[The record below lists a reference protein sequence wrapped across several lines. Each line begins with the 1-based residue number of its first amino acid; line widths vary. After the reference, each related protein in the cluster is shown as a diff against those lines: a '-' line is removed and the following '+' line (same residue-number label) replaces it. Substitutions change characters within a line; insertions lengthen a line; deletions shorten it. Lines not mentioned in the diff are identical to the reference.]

1 MQLDLT
7 VLVWLL
13 PLILPLIGAVLTPLI
28 HLLFSKLKTERATDF
43 FASFILVLTL
53 WSVIN
58 VYLML
63 TDPAITPTGVKTILI
78 FGSPATGGTGFEI
91 DIFSWFMS
99 VVFISIGF
107 IVAVYSIKYMDKDD
121 GLEKY
126 YILLQ
131 TLVAGMVGVVYAADL
146 FTLFVFWEIMALSGY
161 SLVSFRKS
169 KWEPIEA
176 GYKYLIMSAF
186 GSTLILFSIS
196 YLYGLTGT
204 LNIAYLGSIISTV
217 TPNPMLYILLGMLI
231 SGFGV
236 TASIVPFHSW
246 LPDAHPAAPSGI
258 SAMLSG
264 VVIKTGV
271 YAILRVGSVIFAPGV
286 WNFGFVVA
294 GFAVI
299 TMLVGNIMALF
310 QNDFKRLLA
319 FSSIANIGYIIAGLS
334 IAFLG
339 VDASA
344 QTIALTGSI
353 FHLLNHAMAKG
364 LLFLVSGA
372 FLYQVHTRDLN
383 LLKGIGRK
391 MPITAFCMVLAV
403 LSIAGVPPLPGF
415 FSKFMI
421 IWGQV
426 ATGSVAG
433 IILAALTL
441 FNSALSIAYY
451 LRILG
456 ITVFSEPSEKV
467 AEVKESPV
475 GILIP
480 IAILAVAIFILGV
493 WNTAILDLIQQVAYS
508 ILNPASYIGAV
519 VP

>member
-1 MQLDLT
+1 MLDLT
-7 VLVWLL
+7 ILVWLL
-13 PLILPLIGAVLTPLI
+13 PIILPLIGAVITPLV
-28 HLLFSKLKTERATDF
+28 HLLFSKLKAERATDF
-43 FASFILVLTL
+43 FAAFMLAITL

-58 VYLML
+58 VYFML
-63 TDPAITPTGVKTILI
+63 INPAITPTGVETILI
-78 FGSPATGGTGFEI
+78 FGSPTSGGTGFEI

-99 VVFISIGF
+99 VVFVSIGF
-107 IVAVYSIKYMDKDD
+107 IVSVYSIKYMDKDT
-121 GLEKY
+121 GLDKY

-131 TLVAGMVGVVYAADL
+131 TLIAGMVGVVYAADL

-161 SLVSFRKS
+161 SLVSFRKN

-217 TPNPMLYILLGMLI
+217 APTPLLYLLIGMLV

-236 TASIVPFHSW
+236 TASIVPFHAW

-264 VVIKTGV
+264 VVIKTGI
-271 YAILRVGSVIFAPGV
+271 YAILRVGSVIFAPSI
-286 WNFGFVVA
+286 WNFGLIIA
-294 GFAVI
+294 GFAVV
-299 TMLVGNIMALF
+299 TMFVGNIMALL
-310 QNDFKRLLA
+310 QTDFKRLLA
-319 FSSIANIGYIIAGLS
+319 FSSIANIGYIIAGLA
-334 IAFLG
+334 IVFVG
-339 VDASA
+339 VDVSA
-344 QTIALTGSI
+344 QTIALTGSL
-353 FHLLNHAMAKG
+353 FHFLNHAMAKG

-391 MPITAFCMVLAV
+391 MPITAFCMILGV

-421 IWGQV
+421 IWGQA

-433 IILAALTL
+433 IVLAALTL
-441 FNSALSIAYY
+441 FNSALSVAYY
-451 LRILG
+451 LRILW

-467 AEVKESPV
+467 ETVKESHP

-480 IAILAVAIFILGV
+480 IAILALAIFILGI
-493 WNTAILDLIQQVAYS
+493 WNTPILDLIQQVAGA

>member
-1 MQLDLT
+1 MLDLT

-13 PLILPLIGAVLTPLI
+13 PIILPLIGAVLIPLV
-28 HLLFSKLKTERATDF
+28 HLLFSKLKAERATDF
-43 FASFILVLTL
+43 FAAFMLAITL

-63 TDPAITPTGVKTILI
+63 TNPAITPTGVKTILI
-78 FGSPATGGTGFEI
+78 FGSPTIGGTGFEI
-91 DIFSWFMS
+91 DIFGWFMS
-99 VVFISIGF
+99 VVFASMGF
-107 IVAVYSIKYMDKDD
+107 IVSIYSIKYMDKDN
-121 GLEKY
+121 GLDKY
-126 YILLQ
+126 YVLLQ

-161 SLVSFRKS
+161 SLVSFRKN
-169 KWEPIEA
+169 KWEPVEA

-186 GSTLILFSIS
+186 GSTLVLFSIS

-204 LNIAYLGSIISTV
+204 LNIAYLGSIISTA
-217 TPNPMLYILLGMLI
+217 TPTPLLYLLIGMLVA
-231 SGFGV
+231 GFGV

-271 YAILRVGSVIFAPGV
+271 YAILRIGTIIFAPSI
-286 WNFGFVVA
+286 WNFGVIVA
-294 GFAVI
+294 GFAVV
-299 TMLVGNIMALF
+299 TMFVGNIMALL
-310 QNDFKRLLA
+310 QTDFKRLLA
-319 FSSIANIGYIIAGLS
+319 FSSIANIGYIIAGLA
-334 IAFLG
+334 IVFIG
-339 VDASA
+339 VDATA
-344 QTIALTGSI
+344 QTVALTGSL

-391 MPITAFCMVLAV
+391 MPVTAFCMILGV
-403 LSIAGVPPLPGF
+403 LSLMGVPPLPGF

-421 IWGQV
+421 IWGQA
-426 ATGSVAG
+426 ATGNAAA
-433 IILAALTL
+433 ITLAALTL
-441 FNSALSIAYY
+441 VNSALSVAYY
-451 LRILG
+451 LKI
-456 ITVFSEPSEKV
+456 ISVTVFSEPSEKV
-467 AEVKESPV
+467 EAVKESHP
-475 GILIP
+475 GMLIP
-480 IAILAVAIFILGV
+480 IAILAVSIFILGV
-493 WNTAILDLIQQVAYS
+493 WSTPIVDLLQQVAAS
-508 ILNPASYIGAV
+508 LLNPASYIGAV

>member
-1 MQLDLT
+1 MQIDLS
-7 VLVWLL
+7 VMVWLL
-13 PLILPLIGAVLTPLI
+13 PVILPLIGAVLTPIINLVFGKI
-28 HLLFSKLKTERATDF
+28 KAHRVTDF
-43 FASFILVLTL
+43 FASFMLILTI

-58 VYLML
+58 VYLLL
-63 TDPAITPTGVKTILI
+63 TNPAVTPTGVKTILV
-78 FGSPATGGTGFEI
+78 FGSPAVGGTGFEI

-99 VVFISIGF
+99 VIFISIGF
-107 IVAVYSIKYMDKDD
+107 IVSIYSIKYMDKDD

-126 YILLQ
+126 YALLQ
-131 TLVAGMVGVVYAADL
+131 TLIAGMIGVVYAADL

-161 SLVSFRKS
+161 SLVSFRKN

-186 GSTLILFSIS
+186 GSTLVLFSIS

-217 TPNPMLYILLGMLI
+217 TPNILLYALLGMLI
-231 SGFGV
+231 AGFGV
-236 TASIVPFHSW
+236 TASIVPFHAW

-264 VVIKTGV
+264 VVIKAGI
-271 YAILRVGSVIFAPGV
+271 YSILRTGSVIFAPGI
-286 WNFGFVVA
+286 WNFGFIVA

-299 TMLVGNIMALF
+299 TMIVGNIMALL
-310 QNDFKRLLA
+310 QTDFKRLLA

-339 VDASA
+339 VDPTA
-344 QTIALTGSI
+344 QAIALSGSL
-353 FHLLNHAMAKG
+353 FHILNHAMAKG
-364 LLFLVSGA
+364 LLFLVAGA

-391 MPITAFCMVLAV
+391 MPITAFCMVLGV
-403 LSIAGVPPLPGF
+403 LSLAGVPPLPGF

-421 IWGQV
+421 IWGQA
-426 ATGSVAG
+426 ATGNSLG
-433 IILAALTL
+433 IALAAITL
-441 FNSALSIAYY
+441 FNSALSVAYY

-456 ITVFSEPSEKV
+456 ITVFSEPSETAAK
-467 AEVKESPV
+467 VKESPV
-475 GILIP
+475 GILVP
-480 IAILAVAIFILGV
+480 IALIAA
-493 WNTAILDLIQQVAYS
+493 AILIIGIWYAPVLEIIQQVANS
-508 ILNPASYIGAV
+508 ILNPAAYIGAV